1 MVKDVGV
8 EPAIVGLFTV
18 KSNVAL
24 AAVFDAGVYPISL
37 ALEITFFLI
46 CAVSK
51 NISDATMFA
60 LNADIC
66 EE

>member
-24 AAVFDAGVYPISL
+24 AAVFDAGVYPISF
-37 ALEITFFLI
+37 ALEITFFLFVLYLKTFQTQP
-46 CAVSK
+46 C
-51 NISDATMFA
+51 
-60 LNADIC
+60 LR
-66 EE
+66 